1 MTDRIASGSKAG
13 LVSDI
18 IRDFI
23 RRSRANSLENEAQ
36 ETAWS
41 QPLIGFSGGDDSL
54 YRKFKEDIGAFF
66 WTPVEIFAAS
76 FGAEP
81 QELTVISWIL
91 PQTEATKRD
100 NRKEREYPSER
111 WSRSRNF
118 GEQTNTALAC
128 HVVASLEQIGCR
140 AVAPSLSPLWKW
152 QNSDRYGLASNWS
165 ERHAAH
171 VSGLGTFGLC
181 DGLITARGKAMRCG
195 SVIAD
200 IELPP
205 TPRPYADHRAY
216 CLFYPDGKCGKCIAR
231 CPAGAL
237 GEAGHDK
244 RKCRDY
250 LFGVVAPYAKARFGF
265 ESYGCG
271 LCQTGVPCESA
282 IPAERLPGRGSGAEP
297 EELIVP

>member
-1 MTDRIASGSKAG
+1 MTDRDATGSRAG
-13 LVSDI
+13 RVSDI
-18 IRDFI
+18 IRNFI
-23 RRSRANSLENEAQ
+23 RCSPANSLENEAH
-36 ETAWS
+36 EPAWS
-41 QPLIGFSGGDDSL
+41 EPLIGFSGGDDPL
-54 YRKFKEDIGAFF
+54 YRGFKKDIGAFF
-66 WTPVEIFAAS
+66 WTPAEIFAAT
-76 FGAEP
+76 FHAEP
-81 QELTVISWIL
+81 RDLTVISWVL

-100 NRKEREYPSER
+100 NQKESAYPSER

-118 GEQTNTALAC
+118 GEQSNTALAR
-128 HVVASLEQIGCR
+128 HVVASLQQAGCR

-200 IELPP
+200 IELAP
-205 TPRPYADHRAY
+205 TPRPYRDHRAY
-216 CLFYPDGKCGKCIAR
+216 CLFYPDGKCGKCIER
-231 CPAGAL
+231 CPTGAL
-237 GEAGHDK
+237 GASGHDK

-250 LFGVVAPYAKARFGF
+250 LFNVVAPYAKARFGF

-282 IPAERLPGRGSGAEP
+282 IPAERLPGRGFSAEP
-297 EELIVP
+297 G